1 MTESSEATVTVE
13 QRKNIRTQVAWP
25 VSVWLPEANKFF
37 NGRST
42 NISSSG
48 VLVRVP
54 ATTPLRAG
62 HVVELNFP
70 RTMAL
75 AKRKGSFARIKS
87 GRVVRVE
94 RGEVLEDATIG
105 IGIVFEAI
113 EV

>member
-1 MTESSEATVTVE
+1 MSEATVATE
-13 QRKNIRTQVAWP
+13 QRKNTRTAVAWP
-25 VSVWLPEANKFF
+25 VSVWLPEANRFF

-42 NISSSG
+42 NISSGG

-75 AKRKGSFARIKS
+75 AKRKGGFARIKC
-87 GRVVRVE
+87 GRVVRIE
-94 RGEVLEDATIG
+94 RGELLDDATVG
-105 IGIVFEAI
+105 IGIVFEGI
-113 EV
+113 ES

>member
-1 MTESSEATVTVE
+1 MGTQTAVE
-13 QRKNIRTQVAWP
+13 HRKDVRTDLAWP
-25 VSVWLPEANKFF
+25 VSVWLPEANRFF

-42 NISSSG
+42 NISSGG

-87 GRVVRVE
+87 GRVVRIE
-94 RGEVLEDATIG
+94 RGELLDDATIG
-105 IGIVFEAI
+105 IGVVFEGI
-113 EV
+113 ES

>member
-1 MTESSEATVTVE
+1 MSEATAVTE
-13 QRKNIRTQVAWP
+13 QRKNTRTEVAWP
-25 VSVWLPEANKFF
+25 VSVWLPEANRFF

-42 NISSSG
+42 NISSGG

-87 GRVVRVE
+87 GRVVRIE
-94 RGEVLEDATIG
+94 RSDLLDDASVG
-105 IGIVFEAI
+105 VGIVFESI
-113 EV
+113 ES

>member
-1 MTESSEATVTVE
+1 MNEATAVVE
-13 QRKNIRTQVAWP
+13 QRKNTRTPVAWP
-25 VSVWLPEANKFF
+25 VSVWLPEANRFF

-42 NISSSG
+42 NISSGG

-94 RGEVLEDATIG
+94 RGELLDDATIG
-105 IGIVFEAI
+105 IGIVFESI
-113 EV
+113 ES

>member
-1 MTESSEATVTVE
+1 MSEATAVSE
-13 QRKNIRTQVAWP
+13 QRKNTRTQVAWP
-25 VSVWLPEANKFF
+25 VSVWLPEVNRFF

-42 NISSSG
+42 NISSGG

-62 HVVELNFP
+62 HMVELNFP

-94 RGEVLEDATIG
+94 RGELIDDATIG
-105 IGIVFEAI
+105 IGIVFESI
-113 EV
+113 EA